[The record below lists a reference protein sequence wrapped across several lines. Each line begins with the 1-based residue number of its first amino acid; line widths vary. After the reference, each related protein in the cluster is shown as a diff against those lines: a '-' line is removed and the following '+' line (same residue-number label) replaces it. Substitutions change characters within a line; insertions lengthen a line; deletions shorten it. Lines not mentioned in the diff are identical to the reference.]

1 MKVLIVGLGLIGGSF
16 AKALKNRPDYEV
28 YGTDSNEKVVR
39 RAVADGVILGECG
52 TDRADLIIIAL
63 YPGQTVEFIKNN
75 LFKIKRDAVVVDSCG
90 VKSAVCEKVLPLV
103 KQAGF
108 TFVGAHPMA
117 GKEKGG
123 YENSDGSLFSGASYI
138 ITPEQAPKRAVDVV
152 KRLAFDAGFKDVTIT
167 TPKEHDSIIAFTSQ
181 LPHILASAYISDPDA
196 PRHRGYSA
204 GSYKDVS
211 RVAEINA
218 GMWTELFLSNKA
230 ELARHLEIL
239 IKNLSVFKD
248 AVLTGDEKLLF
259 TLLANGDKIK
269 KEIG

>member
-108 TFVGAHPMA
+108 TFVGA
-117 GKEKGG
+117 
-123 YENSDGSLFSGASYI
+123 
-138 ITPEQAPKRAVDVV
+138 TPWPAKKRAGMKTLTV
-152 KRLAFDAGFKDVTIT
+152 RYFRAQA
-167 TPKEHDSIIAFTSQ
+167 
-181 LPHILASAYISDPDA
+181 ISLRP
-196 PRHRGYSA
+196 S
-204 GSYKDVS
+204 
-211 RVAEINA
+211 
-218 GMWTELFLSNKA
+218 
-230 ELARHLEIL
+230 RHLKGRSML
-239 IKNLSVFKD
+239 
-248 AVLTGDEKLLF
+248 
-259 TLLANGDKIK
+259 
-269 KEIG
+269 